1 MIDVPEALPGVL
13 EVTLAG
19 HSDAALRSRVAE
31 GLPDNHDLRNSLL
44 ALLSWD
50 LAPEVRI
57 VAAARVD
64 GDQYNR
70 EYSRLA
76 SDEAVEARLQAVWH
90 TMHSDVLLKLAMD
103 ADPRVRAAVAD
114 RVFTPVD
121 AMKSLARDRHE
132 DVRYA
137 VAGASHAPDEALSA
151 LVNDVSERVAKK
163 AKKTLR
169 GRNKPDEISRDAH
182 GSDAELGA
190 LGSDV
195 RMLLETRPVDPG
207 DVLHA
212 LAKTR
217 VMSGALEYDG
227 PWLDAR
233 RKLAQ
238 QPWMPAEVLRSLAKQ
253 HYDGVREAVAGNPN
267 TPAEVLE
274 DLCLSEVA
282 EVALANPNT
291 PPDTLRM
298 YAWGTDQVKAVA
310 AIANPSVPVE
320 LTDFLSKNYRRVNVS
335 DILLGGNRHAVAANP
350 AASPGLL
357 ESLANDANTSVR
369 CAVAKNPSTP
379 IATLELLAHHPVP
392 GHSGKTEVSRSD
404 WGDADSVWASLLRNP
419 KIPPSVFE
427 AMLEQPSAKYRLAGG
442 GPGSGCW
449 NGQPLPLHVIRA
461 LAEDDD
467 PEVRHRL
474 ALNPETPDEIAER
487 LMDDP
492 EVVNSHDN
500 EYWSMHRL
508 RENFKEEV
516 LENRSRLTPLLQP
529 TTPEEAAAVLIRALP
544 LRERRSLAREAPS
557 SHIANLLC
565 QDPSPEVREEAAS
578 SRTTP
583 ESSRSRLVADPEPR
597 VRAAVAQASMDAAA
611 LLELAHHQVPIDR
624 NTVPYIVEL
633 NRSAPA
639 AALAEIAG
647 RGLNHITI
655 AGHPNSSSGLLAE
668 LAASDNA
675 EVRAKVATNPN
686 TSTRTLA
693 TLARDTVAQV
703 RQLVA
708 AHQNTQ
714 AETLAALARDPDPSV
729 RLVTALNRHT
739 SPGDLLALAR
749 DSAVSVRQAVAQSP
763 RTPSEAWGHLLLDSD
778 VGVRHLAVSNMRA
791 TTGMRERLAAGAAT
805 PPETLTALAIDP
817 SLMVR
822 TAVVGNRRA
831 PAEALALL
839 AADAEQQIRLLV
851 AKRRDAP
858 HEVLSALTR
867 DASWRVRRAATTG
880 LRR

>member
-1 MIDVPEALPGVL
+1 MPEALPGVS
-13 EVTLAG
+13 EVAVAG
-19 HSDAALRSRVAE
+19 HSDAAVRRRVADE
-31 GLPDNHDLRNSLL
+31 LPEDHDLRNALL

-76 SDEAVEARLQAVWH
+76 GDEAVEARLQAVWH
-90 TMHSDVLLKLAMD
+90 TMHSDVLLKLAKD

-137 VAGASHAPDEALSA
+137 VAGASNAPDEALSA

-169 GRNKPDEISRDAH
+169 RRNKPDEISRDVH

-253 HYDGVREAVAGNPN
+253 HYDGVREAVAGNES

-298 YAWGTDQVKAVA
+298 YAWGRDQVKAVA
-310 AIANPSVPVE
+310 AIANPTVPVD
-320 LTDFLSKNYRRVNVS
+320 LSDFAT
-335 DILLGGNRHAVAANP
+335 GGLRKAVAANP
-350 AASPGLL
+350 AASPELL
-357 ESLANDANTSVR
+357 TSLANDADTSVR
-369 CAVAKNPSTP
+369 CEVAKNPSTP

-404 WGDADSVWASLLRNP
+404 RADADSVWASLLRNP

-442 GPGSGCW
+442 GPWAWCW
-449 NGQPLPLHVIRA
+449 TGQPLPLHVIRA

-467 PEVRHRL
+467 PHVRHRL

-487 LMDDP
+487 LMEDP

-500 EYWSMHRL
+500 DHWSMPSL
-508 RENFKEEV
+508 REKSKEGV
-516 LENRSRLTPLLQP
+516 LENRSRLAPLPRP

-544 LRERRSLAREAPS
+544 VRERRSLAREAPS

-597 VRAAVAQASMDAAA
+597 VRRAVAQASMDAAA

-624 NTVPYIVEL
+624 NIVPYIVEL

-668 LAASDNA
+668 LAASDKA

-739 SPGDLLALAR
+739 SPDDLLALAR
-749 DSAVSVRQAVAQSP
+749 DSAVSVRQVVAQSP

-805 PPETLTALAIDP
+805 PPETLTVLAIDP

-822 TAVVGNRRA
+822 MAVVGNRRA

-858 HEVLSALTR
+858 HEVLSALTQ
-867 DASWRVRRAATTG
+867 DASWRVRRAAATG

>member
-1 MIDVPEALPGVL
+1 MIDLPEALPGVL
-13 EVTLAG
+13 DVAVAG

-31 GLPDNHDLRNSLL
+31 SLPEGHDLRNALL

-57 VAAARVD
+57 VAVARLD
-64 GDQYNR
+64 GDQYRR

-76 SDEAVEARLQAVWH
+76 SDEAVEARLEAVWGTIH
-90 TMHSDVLLKLAMD
+90 ADVLLKLAKD
-103 ADPRVRAAVAD
+103 AEPRVRAAVAS
-114 RVFTPVD
+114 RALTPVD
-121 AMKSLARDRHE
+121 AMTLLARDRDE

-137 VAGASHAPDEALSA
+137 VAGSSNAPDEALSA
-151 LVNDVSERVAKK
+151 LVNDLSERVASE
-163 AKKTLR
+163 AMATLR
-169 GRNKPDEISRDAH
+169 GRNEPDEISRYGDA
-182 GSDAELGA
+182 DAELEA
-190 LGSDV
+190 FGSDV
-195 RMLLETRPVDPG
+195 RMLVETRPAYPG
-207 DVLHA
+207 DVLHT
-212 LAKTR
+212 LAKTG
-217 VMSGALEYDG
+217 VMSGGTQYDG

-233 RKLAQ
+233 RKLARQ
-238 QPWMPAEVLRSLAKQ
+238 AWMPADILRSLAKQ
-253 HYDGVREAVAGNPN
+253 HYYGVREAVAGNLN
-267 TPAEVLE
+267 TPAEVLK
-274 DLCLSEVA
+274 DLCFSEVA

-291 PPDTLRM
+291 PPDILRM
-298 YAWGTDQVKAVA
+298 SAWGRSRVKAVA
-310 AIANPSVPVE
+310 AIGNPSVPV
-320 LTDFLSKNYRRVNVS
+320 DLSEFAT
-335 DILLGGNRHAVAANP
+335 GGLREAVAANP
-350 AASPGLL
+350 AASPELL
-357 ESLANDANTSVR
+357 TSLANDANASVR

-379 IATLELLAHHPVP
+379 IPTLEHLARHPVP
-392 GHSGKTEVSRSD
+392 GHSGKTEVARSD
-404 WGDADSVWASLLRNP
+404 RSAAGSVWASLLRNP
-419 KIPPSVFE
+419 TISTSVFE
-427 AMLEQPSAKYRLAGG
+427 AMLEQPSARYRLAGG

-449 NGQPLPLHVIRA
+449 TGQPLPLHVIRA

-467 PEVRHRL
+467 PQVRHRL
-474 ALNPETPDEIAER
+474 ALNPETPDAIAER
-487 LMDDP
+487 LMNDP

-500 EYWSMHRL
+500 EYWSMPEL

-516 LENRSRLTPLLQP
+516 DEIRLARAPLPRP

-544 LRERRSLAREAPS
+544 VRERRSLAQAAPS
-557 SHIANLLC
+557 SHIADLLC

-597 VRAAVAQASMDAAA
+597 VRAAVARASMDAAA
-611 LLELAHHQVPIDR
+611 LLELAHQQVRHDDR
-624 NTVPYIVEL
+624 SYFPYHVEENL
-633 NRSAPA
+633 SAPA

-647 RGLNHITI
+647 RGLGHTI

-668 LAASDNA
+668 LAVSDSP

-693 TLARDTVAQV
+693 TLASDTVAQV

-714 AETLAALARDPDPSV
+714 VETLAALAGDPDPSV
-729 RLVTALNRHT
+729 RFVTALNRHT

-749 DSAVSVRQAVAQSP
+749 DSAVSVRQAVALSR

-791 TTGMRERLAAGAAT
+791 TTGMRERLAAGTAT
-805 PPETLTALAIDP
+805 PPETLTALATDSSP
-817 SLMVR
+817 VVR
-822 TAVVGNRRA
+822 MAVAGNRQA
-831 PAEALALL
+831 PAAALALL

-858 HEVLSALTR
+858 HEVLSALTQ
-867 DASWRVRRAATTG
+867 DASWRVRRAAATG